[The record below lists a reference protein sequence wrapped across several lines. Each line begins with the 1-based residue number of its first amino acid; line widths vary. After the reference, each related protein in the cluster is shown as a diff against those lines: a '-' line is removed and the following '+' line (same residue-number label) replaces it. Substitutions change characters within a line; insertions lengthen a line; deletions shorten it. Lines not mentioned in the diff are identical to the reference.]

1 MSTRLFRGGLTIA
14 LLGVIFLAMSCSDD
28 DDGDGDTTGGTST
41 TPAATGAT
49 GDTGATGGTG
59 ATGSTGATG
68 ETGAAEPDI
77 SGESVD
83 VLGIWGSDEL
93 PNFESMVEPW
103 QEETGAEMSFTGT
116 RGLTALLTSRVE
128 GGNPPDIAIP
138 AEVGTFRQ
146 FAQAG
151 QLVPLSECGLEEEI
165 SENYPESFVEL
176 GTVDGTLYG
185 FFMKAD
191 SKGTV
196 WYDPATFEENSYE
209 VPGAESTWDDLIA
222 LTDQIREDGLT
233 PWSIGVSSEA
243 DSGWPGSD
251 WIQQIILNMEDGGEE
266 LYDGIIDGSIPFT
279 DPRVKEAWERFGEI
293 ALTEGNVSQ
302 GSSAGINATTFQ
314 DATYPPFQDPP
325 GAAMTYLGA
334 FAATFITEQFPD
346 AVQGEDYDFFTFPGG
361 GVTGGA
367 NIAYAFNSDPATCS
381 LLRHLASADAQ
392 QIWVEAGGFTSVN
405 SGVDLEA
412 YSDETARGA
421 AEQLLDADPFRF
433 DLDDAIG
440 GATQQAIF
448 AGVSQFIADPSQ
460 LDAIL
465 QNIEATR

>member
-1 MSTRLFRGGLTIA
+1 MSIRSLRGILAVA
-14 LLGVIFLAMSCSDD
+14 LIGASFFILSCSDD
-28 DDGDGDTTGGTST
+28 DDDGGDSSDASPTTVATGGT
-41 TPAATGAT
+41 ATGAT
-49 GDTGATGGTG
+49 GTTGATGGAGG
-59 ATGSTGATG
+59 ATGG
-68 ETGAAEPDI
+68 EEPAID
-77 SGESVD
+77 GESVD

-93 PNFESMVEPW
+93 PNFEAMVEPW
-103 QEETGAEMSFTGT
+103 QEETGAEMSFTGS

-151 QLVPLSECGLEEEI
+151 QLVPLSECDIEDDI
-165 SENYPESFVEL
+165 TDNYPESFVEL

-191 SKGTV
+191 TKGTV
-196 WYDPATFEENSYE
+196 WYDPGTFDENGWE
-209 VPGAESTWDDLIA
+209 VPGDDSAFQDLMD
-222 LTDQIREDGLT
+222 LTNEIRDGGDIP
-233 PWSIGVSSEA
+233 PWSIGVASEA

-251 WIQQIILNMEDGGEE
+251 WLQQIILNSEDGAE
-266 LYDGIIDGSIPFT
+266 LYDGLVDGTIPFT
-279 DPRVKEAWERFGEI
+279 DERVKAAWEAFGEI

-302 GSSAGINATTFQ
+302 GSAAGINATTFQ

-325 GAAMTYLGA
+325 GAAMNYLGA
-334 FAATFITEQFPD
+334 FASEFITSQFPD
-346 AVQGEDYDFFTFPGG
+346 AVAGEDYDFFTFPGG
-361 GVTGGA
+361 GVTGAA
-367 NIAYAFNSDPATCS
+367 NIVYAFNSDPATCS
-381 LLRHLASADAQ
+381 LLRYLASAEGQ

-405 SGVDLEA
+405 SGVALDA
-412 YSDETARGA
+412 YPDETARAA
-421 AEQLLDADPFRF
+421 AEQLLDAEPFRF

-448 AGVSQFIADPSQ
+448 AGVTEYLANPSQ
-460 LDAIL
+460 LDTIL